1 MSASFI
7 APTPISRVPHPQLAK
22 CERRRQ
28 TTPRAFFLEAAHT
41 APEFV
46 AHVAASCGAALFG
59 VMGARATRAP
69 RALMTAKVAAKR
81 RAKAEEAL
89 LRRAR
94 RAQLSES
101 AGTLGANAQWG
112 DVAVDE
118 PDNRVT
124 SFTNPA
130 ISSADSPFALFDQ
143 RLRETA
149 STSPSVNT
157 PLPGVRRRNSKRPH
171 ASEFL
176 DADDN
181 SWRS

>member
-1 MSASFI
+1 MAATFA
-7 APTPISRVPHPQLAK
+7 APATIPRLPQQRPRT
-22 CERRRQ
+22 CRRRR
-28 TTPRAFFLEAAHT
+28 PPPSAFFLEAAHT

-81 RAKAEEAL
+81 RAKAEESL

-94 RAQLSES
+94 RAQLAEN
-101 AGTLGANAQWG
+101 AGKLGANAQWG

-118 PDNRVT
+118 PDNRIISFSQPAAIT
-124 SFTNPA
+124 SG
-130 ISSADSPFALFDQ
+130 DSPFALFDQ

-149 STSPSVNT
+149 GDSPPSKALPSRPKNSV
-157 PLPGVRRRNSKRPH
+157 RP
-171 ASEFL
+171 APSEFL

-181 SWRS
+181 AWRT